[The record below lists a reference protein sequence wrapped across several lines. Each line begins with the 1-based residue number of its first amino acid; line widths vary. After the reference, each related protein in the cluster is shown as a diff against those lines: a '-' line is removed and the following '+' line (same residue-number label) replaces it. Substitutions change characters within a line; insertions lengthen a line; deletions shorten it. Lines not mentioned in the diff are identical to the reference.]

1 MYFVRQNYSYQ
12 LGNNMRGN
20 LEILWFL
27 IINQYTSL
35 GNKLLG
41 MDI

>member
-1 MYFVRQNYSYQ
+1 MWE
-12 LGNNMRGN
+12 LGNIMILDYTNEYTSLGN
-20 LEILWFL
+20 E
-27 IINQYTSL
+27 YTSL

>member
-1 MYFVRQNYSYQ
+1 MYIVRQNYGSQ
-12 LGNNMRGN
+12 LGNNMGRN
-20 LEILWFL
+20 IMVLDYT
-27 IINQYTSL
+27 NQYTSL